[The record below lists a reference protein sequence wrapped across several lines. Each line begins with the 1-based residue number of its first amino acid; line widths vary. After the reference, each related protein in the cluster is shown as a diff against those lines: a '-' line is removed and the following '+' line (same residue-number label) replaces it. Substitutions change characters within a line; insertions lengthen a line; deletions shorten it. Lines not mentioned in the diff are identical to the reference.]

1 MNGQEE
7 EEGKK
12 KIKEIL
18 KSGLD
23 DLVNVNS
30 LLSIAVFVGLSYAT
44 PGQRSLE
51 NRPEC
56 DAEPRQAENLVVLE
70 VVAFSFFLFSSLVAK
85 SLKVNFQIYGDG
97 NFEID
102 EKTGR
107 GRLKWWKWVFLSLSV
122 LASFLGCFF
131 LMLSMFYLIQ
141 IRLGRVSCKS
151 PYTQGAALLMTVIVC
166 VGMLIYLPLVVAA
179 LHKALH
185 LKFKSGERQQQ
196 S

>member
-1 MNGQEE
+1 MKTFHDIVYIVFMIASIIVVCTGDRQEE

-107 GRLKWWKWVFLSLSV
+107 GRLKWWKW
-122 LASFLGCFF
+122 
-131 LMLSMFYLIQ
+131 